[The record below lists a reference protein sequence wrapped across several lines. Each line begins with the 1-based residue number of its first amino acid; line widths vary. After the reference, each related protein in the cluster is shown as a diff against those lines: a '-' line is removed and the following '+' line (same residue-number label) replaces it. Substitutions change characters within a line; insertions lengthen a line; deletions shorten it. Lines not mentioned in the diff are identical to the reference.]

1 MSTAGA
7 GFMAAIRASIILSL
21 FMLLTLPLMPLQALF
36 IASGS
41 SLRRHLPSW
50 YHRLVCGL
58 LQVRV
63 HISGEPPAKGPTL
76 FVSNH
81 ISWLDIPV
89 LSSITPLS
97 FIAKQEVA
105 GWPFI
110 SWLAKLQRTV
120 FVDRTRR
127 ISVKE
132 TTGAV
137 TERLNAGERVVL
149 FAEGT
154 SSDGNQVLPFKSSL
168 FAAVEPNGHANEGH
182 VLQTV
187 AIVYTRV
194 YGLPM
199 NRQQRPAVAWY
210 GDMDMVSHAWGV
222 LKGGPLD
229 VHVRFG
235 KPVSMAVVGDRKKLA
250 EHAHECV
257 RSDFSRLITG
267 RSRDV
272 PSVVR
277 PAPVPLAQSAI
288 PAFAEE

>member
-1 MSTAGA
+1 
-7 GFMAAIRASIILSL
+7 MAAIRASIIFGL
-21 FMLLTLPLMPLQALF
+21 FLLLTLPLMPIQALF
-36 IASGS
+36 IASGTS
-41 SLRRHLPSW
+41 MRRRLPSW
-50 YHRLVCGL
+50 YHRWVCRL

-63 HISGEPPAKGPTL
+63 HLSGEPPVEGAAL

-89 LSSITPLS
+89 LSSVTPLS

-105 GWPFI
+105 GWPFV

-120 FVDRTRR
+120 FVDRNRR
-127 ISVKE
+127 ASVKE
-132 TTGAV
+132 TAGAV
-137 TERLNAGERVVL
+137 VERLQAGERVVL

-168 FAAVEPNGHANEGH
+168 FAAVEPNGQGDQGH

-235 KPVSMAVVGDRKKLA
+235 KPVSMAIVGDRKKLA
-250 EHAHECV
+250 EHAHQRV

-267 RSRDV
+267 RSREMRS
-272 PSVVR
+272 SVQ
-277 PAPVPLAQSAI
+277 PA
-288 PAFAEE
+288 

>member
-1 MSTAGA
+1 
-7 GFMAAIRASIILSL
+7 MAAIRASIILGL
-21 FMLLTLPLMPLQALF
+21 FMLLTLPLMPVQALF
-36 IASGS
+36 IASGTPM
-41 SLRRHLPSW
+41 RKYLPSW
-50 YHRLVCGL
+50 YHRVVCRL
-58 LQVRV
+58 MQVRV
-63 HISGEPPAKGPTL
+63 HISGEPPSMEAAL

-105 GWPFI
+105 GWPFV

-120 FVDRTRR
+120 FVDRNRR
-127 ISVKE
+127 ASVKE
-132 TTGAV
+132 TANAV
-137 TERLNAGERVVL
+137 LERLNGGERVVL

-168 FAAVEPNGHANEGH
+168 FAAVEPNGDRESGH
-182 VLQTV
+182 ILQTV

-199 NRQQRPAVAWY
+199 NRQQRPAIAWY
-210 GDMDMVSHAWGV
+210 GDMDMLSHAWGV

-229 VHVRFG
+229 VQVRFG
-235 KPVSMAVVGDRKKLA
+235 KPVSMAIVGDRKKLA
-250 EHAHECV
+250 EHAHQRV

-267 RSRDV
+267 RSREIR
-272 PSVVR
+272 SSAQ
-277 PAPVPLAQSAI
+277 PA
-288 PAFAEE
+288 

>member
-1 MSTAGA
+1 
-7 GFMAAIRASIILSL
+7 MAAIRASLTLLL

-36 IASGS
+36 IATGS
-41 SLRRHLPSW
+41 SLRRILPHW
-50 YHRLVCGL
+50 YHGLVCKL
-58 LQVRV
+58 LHVRV
-63 HISGEPPAKGPTL
+63 HVSGEPPARHAVL
-76 FVSNH
+76 FASNH

-127 ISVKE
+127 TSVK
-132 TTGAV
+132 TTTSTV
-137 TERLNAGERVVL
+137 LERLDRGERMVL

-154 SSDGNQVLPFKSSL
+154 SSDGNQVLPFRSSL
-168 FAAVEPNGHANEGH
+168 FAAVEPNGTGHAGH
-182 VLQTV
+182 MLQPI

-210 GDMDMVSHAWGV
+210 GDMDMLSHAWGV

-250 EHAHECV
+250 EHAHERV
-257 RSDFSRLITG
+257 RDDFSQLITG
-267 RSRDV
+267 RTRDV
-272 PSVVR
+272 PQAV
-277 PAPVPLAQSAI
+277 PAV
-288 PAFAEE
+288 

>member
-1 MSTAGA
+1 
-7 GFMAAIRASIILSL
+7 MAAIRASIVLGL
-21 FMLLTLPLMPLQALF
+21 FMLLTLPLMPVQALF
-36 IASGS
+36 IASGTPM
-41 SLRRHLPSW
+41 RKHLPSW
-50 YHRLVCGL
+50 YHRMVCKL
-58 LQVRV
+58 LHVRV
-63 HISGEPPAKGPTL
+63 HVSGEPPSSQAVL

-120 FVDRTRR
+120 FVDRNRR
-127 ISVKE
+127 ASVKE
-132 TTGAV
+132 TANAV
-137 TERLNAGERVVL
+137 IARLDAGERVVL

-168 FAAVEPNGHANEGH
+168 FAAVEPNGDGRDGH
-182 VLQTV
+182 MLQTV

-199 NRQQRPAVAWY
+199 NRQQRPAIAWY
-210 GDMDMVSHAWGV
+210 GDMDMLSHAWGV

-235 KPVSMAVVGDRKKLA
+235 KPVSMAIVGDRKKLA
-250 EHAHECV
+250 EHAHQRV
-257 RSDFSRLITG
+257 RSDFSHLITG
-267 RSRDV
+267 RTR
-272 PSVVR
+272 VVR
-277 PAPVPLAQSAI
+277 PTEQ
-288 PAFAEE
+288 PA